1 MKTFTRY
8 DDTIP
13 ASIPV
18 GAVAVTVYFDERSYG
33 GPEEGGWWYN
43 DPVVT
48 DVYLFRSLRKAKM
61 HLRELRPLLARRYSA
76 RIEYAGANP
85 TKQDSDGAL
94 ISDRPWD
101 LRPVYRSRELLCR
114 PHYC

>member
-18 GAVAVTVYFDERSYG
+18 GAVAVTVYFNDRSYG
-33 GPEEGGWWYN
+33 GPEEGGWWYD
-43 DPVVT
+43 DPTVT

-61 HLRELRPLLARRYSA
+61 HLRELRPLLARGYSA
-76 RIEYAGANP
+76 RLEFQGANP
-85 TKQDSDGAL
+85 IGRDSDGTL
-94 ISDRPWD
+94 CSDRPWD
-101 LRPVYRSRELLCR
+101 LRPVYRGRELLCR